1 MDGGAVDETV
11 LALICGCAGTTLSDG
26 ERRFFAEVRPWGLIL
41 FRRNVEEPAQVADL
55 CAAFRAVVERPEA
68 PVFIDQEGGRVQRLR
83 PPHWP
88 SYPAA
93 ALYADGR
100 SIEDAE
106 TAARLAA
113 RLVADDLRSI
123 GITADCAPV
132 LDVRA
137 PGSHDVVGDR
147 AFGADPATVTR
158 LGRAFAEGLMAG
170 GVLPVV
176 KHMPGHGRA
185 AVDSHHALPVVTAD
199 RDTLSRI
206 DFEPF
211 RQLADLPAAMTAHL
225 VYTAL
230 DPDQPATTSRRIVH
244 EIIRGALGF
253 DGLLLTDDLSMN
265 ALSGSLGERAAAAR
279 EGGCDILLHC
289 NGVADEARAVAAQAR
304 PVSGETARRIAA
316 AVARMAPPAPF
327 DRPGA
332 QARLDALLGRSLA
345 A

>member
-1 MDGGAVDETV
+1 MSAVDATV
-11 LALICGCAGTTLSDG
+11 LALICGCAGTTLSEG
-26 ERRFFAEVRPWGLIL
+26 EQRFFAETRPWGLIL
-41 FRRNVEEPAQVADL
+41 FRRNVEEPAQVAGL
-55 CAAFRAVVERPEA
+55 CAAFRAAVGRLEA
-68 PVFIDQEGGRVQRLR
+68 PVFVDQEGGRVQRLR

-93 ALYADGR
+93 ALYAAGR

-106 TAARLAA
+106 TAARLGA

-137 PGSHDVVGDR
+137 PGSHEVIGDR
-147 AFGADPATVTR
+147 AFGTDPDTVVR

-199 RDTLSRI
+199 RATLGHV

-211 RQLADLPAAMTAHL
+211 RRLADLPAAMTAHL

-230 DPDQPATTSRRIVH
+230 DPDRPATTSRRIVD
-244 EIIRGALGF
+244 EIIRGVLGF

-279 EGGCDILLHC
+279 ESGCDILLHC
-289 NGVADEARAVAAQAR
+289 NGVAEEARAVAAEAR
-304 PVSGETARRIAA
+304 PVAGDTARRIAA
-316 AVARMAPPAPF
+316 AMARVGLPAPF
-327 DRPGA
+327 DRAGA
-332 QARLDALLGRSLA
+332 RAQLDALMGRSLA